1 MSTRSNNSRGSVKKL
16 RRADMTIRE
25 SEERYPDTWLLLEVT
40 EEDDGEPV
48 RGKLIAT
55 ARDPNDD

>member
-1 MSTRSNNSRGSVKKL
+1 
-16 RRADMTIRE
+16 MTIRE